1 MSSTKENNKN
11 ASNAQGTQSNSGLK
25 MNKNFLG
32 GNTQLHGKTFEI
44 TSRDAIHQFADTVKA
59 IADYVGQEYTPGGD
73 IRFMIENFEDYNF
86 IRPPDSVPNADQL
99 KLNHGKNSLIFIGRG
114 TAFTSIIK

>member
-1 MSSTKENNKN
+1 
-11 ASNAQGTQSNSGLK
+11 
-25 MNKNFLG
+25 LG

-114 TAFTSIIK
+114 TAFTLIIK